1 MTYVH
6 DKKTMSKKPDL
17 DKGFGITKED
27 KKRTIATDYVID
39 TNRRN
44 VGEGKVNKGEPRMK
58 D

>member
-27 KKRTIATDYVID
+27 KKRAVATDFVID
-39 TNRRN
+39 TNKRASSD
-44 VGEGKVNKGEPRMK
+44 KVNKKEPRMTE
-58 D
+58 